1 MMDANANRAREGL
14 RVMEDIARFVLD
26 RGDLSST
33 AKHIRHDLADAV
45 AQATRDPLGRLASRD
60 VEGDVGTSISTP
72 SEARRGGWRDLA
84 RAAAGRTSEA
94 LRVLEEAA
102 KMLDQPD
109 AAARIEQCRYR
120 TYTLERDL
128 VLSLPSDHAKQWRLC
143 VLLTES
149 LCTHHDWKAVAT
161 MAIAG
166 GADCIQLREKTL
178 PDAELLKRARS
189 LVDMCRSAPTH
200 TALIVNDRPDIAALS
215 NAHGVHLG
223 QGDLPVRAA
232 RELLGTDAIIG
243 VSTSNLDEARAA
255 QAHGAD
261 YLGVGPMFATTTK
274 HKEQIVGPAY
284 LSALLADPTLAQTRH
299 LAIGGIT
306 PERIALL
313 PGVRGVAVS
322 AAVCSAADPMDACQ
336 RFIRALDA
344 SR

>member
-1 MMDANANRAREGL
+1 MIDANANRAREGL

-45 AQATRDPLGRLASRD
+45 AQATGNPLGRLASRD

-72 SEARRGGWRDLA
+72 SESRRDGWRDLA
-84 RAAAGRTSEA
+84 LAAAGRTTEA
-94 LRVLEEAA
+94 LRVLEESA
-102 KMLDQPD
+102 KMLGQPD
-109 AAARIEQCRYR
+109 AATRIEQCRYR

-128 VLSLPSDHAKQWRLC
+128 VLSLPSDHAEQWRLC

-149 LCTHHDWKAVAT
+149 LCTHHDWKSVAS

-178 PDAELLKRARS
+178 PDAELLSRARA
-189 LVDMCRSAPTH
+189 LVDMCRSASPRVSV
-200 TALIVNDRPDIAALS
+200 IVNDRPDIAMLAQ
-215 NAHGVHLG
+215 ADGVHLG
-223 QGDLPVRAA
+223 QGDLPTQAA
-232 RELLGTDAIIG
+232 RKLLGTDAIIG
-243 VSTSNLDEARAA
+243 VSTSNLEEARAA
-255 QAHGAD
+255 LGHGAD
-261 YLGVGPMFATTTK
+261 YLGVGPMFSTTTK
-274 HKEQIVGPAY
+274 NKEQIVGPAY

-313 PGVRGVAVS
+313 HGVRGVAVS
-322 AAVCSAADPMDACQ
+322 SAVCSTSDPKHACQ
-336 RFIRALDA
+336 QFIRALDA
-344 SR
+344 KP